1 MADVVD
7 KATRSRMMSSIR
19 SKNTLP
25 ELQVRSLLHRAGFRF
40 RLHRSDLPGKPD
52 LVLPKHSAVIFV
64 HGCFWHGH
72 RCSIFKWPKS
82 NVEFWR
88 EKITGNKKRDKRHA
102 ALLMDMGWRVLTIWE
117 CALRGR
123 EPKEIKLAV
132 RHITKWLNS
141 GAMELTIPT
150 GAAR

>member
-52 LVLPKHSAVIFV
+52 LVLPKTQRSDF
-64 HGCFWHGH
+64 
-72 RCSIFKWPKS
+72 CSRLFLAWPS
-82 NVEFWR
+82 VFHIQMA
-88 EKITGNKKRDKRHA
+88 KIKCG
-102 ALLMDMGWRVLTIWE
+102 I
-117 CALRGR
+117 
-123 EPKEIKLAV
+123 LA
-132 RHITKWLNS
+132 RKDY
-141 GAMELTIPT
+141 
-150 GAAR
+150 R